1 MDVLK
6 HILFLL
12 NVKFTSTF
20 LRKLYMENPNNTN
33 LLGFSNMLRF
43 YGIDTQPG
51 KITNKETFEN
61 EIIPFLTKLHD
72 DFVVV
77 EDDDVRLEGEVEE
90 PLLRHQVVAVAT
102 ADGKIADIDACCA
115 QLLGCF
121 VGSLDAAT
129 LIRETYQP

>member
-61 EIIPFLTKLHD
+61 EFS
-72 DFVVV
+72 F
-77 EDDDVRLEGEVEE
+77 
-90 PLLRHQVVAVAT
+90 
-102 ADGKIADIDACCA
+102 DILARAYIDYYR
-115 QLLGCF
+115 
-121 VGSLDAAT
+121 SL
-129 LIRETYQP
+129 